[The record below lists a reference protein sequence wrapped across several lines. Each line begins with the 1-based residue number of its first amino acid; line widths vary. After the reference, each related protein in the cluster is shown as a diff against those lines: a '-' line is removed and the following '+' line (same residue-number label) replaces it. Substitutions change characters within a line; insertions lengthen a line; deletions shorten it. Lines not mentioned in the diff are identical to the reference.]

1 MLQEEVQK
9 KVRFEDE
16 EEEQEKKSDEEL
28 IRNPNNQKCPIIGV
42 NDQFLD
48 PYAVKTS
55 LKEEEALELENEIVQ
70 YTISEGITAEE
81 LIQNLEIKL
90 YPEREPI
97 KKNNIV
103 PAVLSLKTKKIQT
116 KINRP
121 PIDLVCVVDVSGS
134 MIGRKINLVKDS
146 LRYLMKILGPEDR
159 ICIIVFT
166 TVAHIVT
173 SFIRNTQE
181 NKPLLKKAI
190 LELKG
195 LASTNISDGMNK
207 ALWMLKNRKY
217 KNPVSC
223 IFLLSDGQDDYKG
236 AEQRVF
242 DQLEILK
249 IEDKF
254 VIHTFGYGQDHDAYV
269 MNQIAKYRE
278 GNFYY
283 IDNINKASDYFILA
297 MSGMLSIYAQNVII
311 NLQSKDCEI
320 VKAYGEGQVWYKQDS
335 NNYKI
340 QLNYLLEGESKDFVF
355 EMFLNED
362 CNQNSITLNVEINGQ
377 LLKQNQEFKKELN
390 FQINVSSEEEGQ
402 LNEHVEINYQR
413 AKAGHAI
420 GEACHLAQQKQYQ
433 PAQELIEKQIQV
445 VKSSPH
451 FENLALKIALEDLEK
466 CKMYCKP
473 KIFEM
478 EGEAFLMKKERNH
491 IVRQSSLTNLCDWN
505 DDQQQN
511 MEHLQNGDLQLS
523 AAGSLKGSDSEVSS
537 QPDFQRDIDFDNF
550 DPKLIIKQLLKMK
563 QFKKEQLELEE
574 EDDDE
579 KIDQLKE
586 QLQQDKQIEIEEQE
600 QEGLIQIQ

>member
-1 MLQEEVQK
+1 MQQEDNK
-9 KVRFEDE
+9 RKVRFEGE
-16 EEEQEKKSDEEL
+16 EEERRDDDD
-28 IRNPNNQKCPIIGV
+28 INRNPNNKKCPIIGV

-55 LKEEEALELENEIVQ
+55 LKEEEALEQENEIVQ
-70 YTISEGITAEE
+70 FTISEGITAEE
-81 LIQNLEIKL
+81 LIQNLDIRL
-90 YPEREPI
+90 YPERDPI
-97 KKNNIV
+97 KNNKFV
-103 PAVLSLKTKKIQT
+103 PAVLSLKTKKVS
-116 KINRP
+116 NNLDRP

-242 DQLEILK
+242 DQLQLLK
-249 IEDKF
+249 IEEKF

-297 MSGMLSIYAQNVII
+297 MSGMLSIYAQNVSI
-311 NLQSKDCEI
+311 NLKSNDCEI
-320 VKAYGEGQVWYKQDS
+320 VKAFGEGQVWYKQDA

-355 EMFLNED
+355 ELFVKED
-362 CNQNSITLNVEINGQ
+362 YTLNHINLQIEINGQ
-377 LLKQNQEFKKELN
+377 LLKQNLEFRKDSN
-390 FQINVSSEEEGQ
+390 FQINVSQEKEGQ

-420 GEACHLAQQKQYQ
+420 GEACHQAQQKQYQ
-433 PAQELIEKQIQV
+433 QAQELIELQIQQI
-445 VKSSPH
+445 KQSPH
-451 FENLALKIALEDLEK
+451 LDSLALKIALEDLEK

-523 AAGSLKGSDSEVSS
+523 AAGSIKGSDSEVSS

-550 DPKLIIKQLLKMK
+550 DPKFIIKQLLKMK
-563 QFKKEQLELEE
+563 QFKKEQLEQEDE
-574 EDDDE
+574 EDDK
-579 KIDQLKE
+579 KIELLKE
-586 QLQQDKQIEIEEQE
+586 QLILEQQEEIEEQE
-600 QEGLIQIQ
+600 VANQSQ

>member
-1 MLQEEVQK
+1 MQEEEIQK
-9 KVRFEDE
+9 KVRFEDDE
-16 EEEQEKKSDEEL
+16 EERRGEQE
-28 IRNPNNQKCPIIGV
+28 INRNPNNQKCPIIGV

-55 LKEEEALELENEIVQ
+55 LKEEEALEQENEIVQ
-70 YTISEGITAEE
+70 FTMSEGMTAEE
-81 LIQNLEIKL
+81 LIQNLEIRL
-90 YPEREPI
+90 QPERDPI
-97 KKNNIV
+97 KKNKFV
-103 PAVLSLKTKKIQT
+103 PAVLSVKTKKVSN
-116 KINRP
+116 KLDRP

-173 SFIRNTQE
+173 SFVRNTQE

-236 AEQRVF
+236 AEQRVY
-242 DQLEILK
+242 DQLELLK
-249 IEDKF
+249 IEEKF

-297 MSGMLSIYAQNVII
+297 MSGMLSIYAQNVNI

-320 VKAYGEGQVWYKQDS
+320 VKAFGEGQVWYKQDQ

-355 EMFLNED
+355 ELFVKD
-362 CNQNSITLNVEINGQ
+362 VYNQNNINLIIEINGQ
-377 LLKQNQEFKKELN
+377 LLKQNQQFKKDQN
-390 FQINVSSEEEGQ
+390 FEIKVSSDIEGQ
-402 LNEHVEINYQR
+402 LNDHVEINYQR

-420 GEACHLAQQKQYQ
+420 GDACHLAQQKQYQ
-433 PAQELIEKQIQV
+433 QAQELIELQIQQI
-445 VKSSPH
+445 KQSPQI
-451 FENLALKIALEDLEK
+451 ESVGLKIALEDLEK

-523 AAGSLKGSDSEVSS
+523 AAGSIKGSDSEVSS

-550 DPKLIIKQLLKMK
+550 DPKQIIKQLLRMK
-563 QFKKEQLELEE
+563 QFKKEQLEE
-574 EDDDE
+574 EDDEDDDK
-579 KIDQLKE
+579 KIELLQEQLKQDQE
-586 QLQQDKQIEIEEQE
+586 QQIEQE
-600 QEGLIQIQ
+600 DINESK

>member
-1 MLQEEVQK
+1 MQQEDNK
-9 KVRFEDE
+9 RKVRFEGE
-16 EEEQEKKSDEEL
+16 EEEERRDDDDIK
-28 IRNPNNQKCPIIGV
+28 RNPNNQRCPIIGV

-55 LKEEEALELENEIVQ
+55 LKEEEALEQENEIIQ
-70 YTISEGITAEE
+70 FTISEGITAEE
-81 LIQNLEIKL
+81 LIQNLDIRL
-90 YPEREPI
+90 YPERDPI
-97 KKNNIV
+97 KNNKFV
-103 PAVLSLKTKKIQT
+103 PAVLSLKTKKVSN
-116 KINRP
+116 KLDRP

-217 KNPVSC
+217 KNPISC

-236 AEQRVF
+236 AELRVF
-242 DQLEILK
+242 DQLELLK
-249 IEDKF
+249 IEEKF

-297 MSGMLSIYAQNVII
+297 MSGMLSIYAQNVSI
-311 NLQSKDCEI
+311 NLKSNECEI
-320 VKAYGEGQVWYKQDS
+320 VKAFGEGQVWYKQDQ

-355 EMFLNED
+355 ELFVKEDYVLNHV
-362 CNQNSITLNVEINGQ
+362 NLQIEINGQ
-377 LLKQNQEFKKELN
+377 LLKQNLEFRKDSN
-390 FQINVSSEEEGQ
+390 FQINVSQEIEGQ

-420 GEACHLAQQKQYQ
+420 GEACHQAQQKQYQ
-433 PAQELIEKQIQV
+433 QAQELIEHQIQQI
-445 VKSSPH
+445 KQSPH
-451 FENLALKIALEDLEK
+451 LDNLALKIALEDLEK

-537 QPDFQRDIDFDNF
+537 QPDIQRDIDFENF
-550 DPKLIIKQLLKMK
+550 DPKFIIKQLLRMK
-563 QFKKEQLELEE
+563 QFKKEQLEQEDEE
-574 EDDDE
+574 EDK
-579 KIDQLKE
+579 KIELLKE
-586 QLQQDKQIEIEEQE
+586 QFILEQQEEFEEQE
-600 QEGLIQIQ
+600 GANQSQ